1 MKKTIT
7 PKIGLITI
15 FIVLLAVLT
24 GMCFLTIKSI
34 KANAKEE
41 QSSSIDHLDKIG
53 SSNIYDYVDEDTGV
67 HYLVFQ
73 NIKGSAMSVR
83 YNDDGS
89 IMTDKR

>member
-1 MKKTIT
+1 MKKTIA
-7 PKIGLITI
+7 PKIAFITT
-15 FIVLLAVLT
+15 FIILLAVLT
-24 GMCFLTIKSI
+24 GMCFSAIKGI
-34 KANAKEE
+34 KANAKEN

-83 YNDDGS
+83 YNSDGS
-89 IMTDKR
+89 IMTDER